1 MVQANIRSPTT
12 LPRLVTLVTRDSVND
27 QLRRLTC
34 IQAGRHPIVSC
45 YLKLE
50 PRDRARG
57 KYLIK
62 LKNRIRAVQGRL
74 DRLGLDRSGQE
85 AVTKDLDRIYRDLE
99 RPAELPGTQ
108 GIALFA
114 SSGLKLFERVP
125 LPLVHRSRLVVD
137 STPLVRELLSV
148 EDEVG
153 RLLTVVLD
161 RTSARIFEV
170 TAFHAAE
177 VMDLHA
183 EASRGGRFHS
193 DRHGAPGVGEH
204 TWNNRIRNE
213 KQRHLTTVADALFQL
228 DRKQRVDGVVL
239 GSIGTEAATLVPY
252 LHAYLKDR
260 VIGTIRL
267 NPKEATVAQVQAAT
281 LGARA
286 GAERASELALVAQ
299 LEDAHGTGWAVNG
312 IGPTLAALA
321 KGQVRTLLVNADRE
335 AAGFRCGSGRLT
347 LVERDCAGDGKGT
360 PVVDVIDEALEEAL
374 RQRVAVE
381 VVHTPEAAARV
392 DGLAGLLRFK

>member
-1 MVQANIRSPTT
+1 VTPET
-12 LPRLVTLVTRDSVND
+12 LNA
-27 QLRRLTC
+27 QIARLTR
-34 IQAGRHPIVSC
+34 IAPGKHPIVSC

-62 LKNRIRAVQGRL
+62 LKNRIRAVQGSLGVR
-74 DRLGLDRSGQE
+74 GLDRAGQE
-85 AVTKDLDRIYRDLE
+85 AVARDLDRIYRDLG
-99 RPAELPGTQ
+99 RPAALPRTQ
-108 GIALFA
+108 GIAIFA

-125 LPLVHRSRLVVD
+125 LPVVHRSRLVVD

-170 TAFHAAE
+170 TAFSAAE
-177 VMDLHA
+177 VLDLHA
-183 EASRGGRFHS
+183 DSSRGGRFHS

-213 KQRHLTTVADALFQL
+213 KQRHLTNVADALFQL
-228 DRKQRVDGVVL
+228 DRKKRVDGVVL
-239 GSIGTEAATLVPY
+239 ATIGPDAAALIPHLHTY
-252 LHAYLKDR
+252 LRDR
-260 VIGTIRL
+260 VIGTLRL
-267 NPKEATVAQVQAAT
+267 NPKETSEAHVHAAT
-281 LGARA
+281 LAARA
-286 GAERASELALVAQ
+286 DAERKSEAVLVEK

-312 IGPTLAALA
+312 LKPTLAALA
-321 KGQVRTLLVNADRE
+321 KGQLRSLLVNADRD
-335 AAGFRCGSGRLT
+335 AAGFRCGSGRLV
-347 LVERDCAGDGKGT
+347 LSDSECGAEGKGT

-374 RQRVAVE
+374 RQRVSVE
-381 VVHTPEAAARV
+381 VVHSPEAAARV